1 MLFFLFFLLK
11 KFAALEVYLLD
22 RCDGG
27 VEDGSG
33 RHQPRH
39 AVECA
44 GVEEGG
50 GVQRPGRRELQQAG
64 DGDSLGL
71 HQAIQHLRPRT
82 ELGCELVRAA
92 ENEGLDR

>member
-1 MLFFLFFLLK
+1 MFFLFFLLE
-11 KFAALEVYLLD
+11 KFAALEVNLLD

-27 VEDGSG
+27 VEDRSG

-39 AVECA
+39 AVERA

-50 GVQRPGRRELQQAG
+50 GVHRPGRRKLQQSG
-64 DGDSLGL
+64 DGDSFGL

-82 ELGCELVRAA
+82 ELGCELARAA
-92 ENEGLDR
+92 ENDGLDR